1 MSTTLPTT
9 SQSLSIRGGD
19 NSATPIGTRL
29 VGKRLLSK
37 AFSNAGEIN
46 ADNRDQLAIECG
58 YISKTS
64 TGQLQVDDLD
74 FDIAL
79 AKASGLW

>member
-9 SQSLSIRGGD
+9 AQSQSIRRGD
-19 NSATPIGTRL
+19 KAATPIGTRL

-46 ADNRDQLAIECG
+46 ADNRNQLAVECG
-58 YISKTS
+58 YTSKTS
-64 TGQLQVDDLD
+64 TGLVQVDDLD